1 MNSLLQFFRDS
12 LPGSSPDVIPP
23 DFCAT
28 RHPIILLHGIAFR
41 DDMIFSSWGHVPEFL
56 EKGGANVYLGNL
68 GAWNSYIQ
76 NAQSLKTRIAEVL
89 AETGARKV
97 NLIAHSKGGLDARC
111 MISRLGMGDKVASL
125 TTVSTPHRGTAFADV
140 ASKLLP
146 DEHGLA
152 YGAVDLLGKLMG
164 DKSPQ
169 CALAIAGL
177 TRASMEKFNA
187 ETPDADG
194 VHYQSFGTRMTSLL
208 DDPLFVP
215 SYEVV
220 KKYEGENDGMVS
232 VASYQWG
239 NFRGVL
245 EGQGSGISHLQ
256 ITGAVRDVVSGI
268 NIPMWYVGLVQDL
281 KAQGY

>member
-1 MNSLLQFFRDS
+1 MNTLLQFSRDS
-12 LPGSSPDVIPP
+12 LPASSPDAMPP
-23 DFCAT
+23 DLCAT

-41 DDMIFSSWGHVPEFL
+41 DNMIFSSWGHVPDFL
-56 EKGGANVYLGNL
+56 RRGGALVFLGGL

-89 AETGARKV
+89 VETGARKV
-97 NLIAHSKGGLDARC
+97 NLIAHSKGGLDARY

-125 TTVSTPHRGTAFADV
+125 TTVSTPHRGSAFADV
-140 ASKLLP
+140 ATKLTP

-152 YGAVDLLGKLMG
+152 YGIVDLLGKLMG
-164 DKSPQ
+164 DKGPQ
-169 CALAIAGL
+169 SALAIAEL
-177 TRASMEKFNA
+177 TRANMEKFNA
-187 ETPDADG
+187 ETPDAEG

-215 SYEVV
+215 SYEIV

-232 VASYQWG
+232 VSSCQWG
-239 NFRGVL
+239 NFRGIL
-245 EGQGSGISHLQ
+245 EGHGSGISHLQ

-268 NIPMWYVGLVQDL
+268 NIPMWYVGMVQDL
-281 KAQGY
+281 KVQGY

>member
-1 MNSLLQFFRDS
+1 MKTIQPNSCNTQY
-12 LPGSSPDVIPP
+12 PV
-23 DFCAT
+23 
-28 RHPIILLHGIAFR
+28 ILLHGIAFR

-97 NLIAHSKGGLDARC
+97 NLIAHSKGGLDARY

-125 TTVSTPHRGTAFADV
+125 TTVSTPHRGSAFADV
-140 ASKLLP
+140 ATKLLP

-152 YGAVDLLGKLMG
+152 YDAVDLLGKLMG
-164 DKSPQ
+164 DKGPQ
-169 CALAIAGL
+169 SALAIAEL
-177 TRASMEKFNA
+177 TRANMEKFNA
-187 ETPDADG
+187 ETPDAEG

-208 DDPLFVP
+208 DDPPFVP
-215 SYEVV
+215 SYEIV

-232 VASYQWG
+232 VSSCQWG
-239 NFRGVL
+239 NFRGIL
-245 EGQGSGISHLQ
+245 DGHGGGISHLQ

-268 NIPMWYVGLVQDL
+268 NIPMWYVGMVQDL
-281 KAQGY
+281 KTQGY

>member
-12 LPGSSPDVIPP
+12 ILGSSLDAMPP
-23 DFCAT
+23 DLCAT

-56 EKGGANVYLGNL
+56 EKGGANVYLGGL
-68 GAWNSYIQ
+68 DAWNSIVGNAGLLKIKVEEILAQ
-76 NAQSLKTRIAEVL
+76 N
-89 AETGARKV
+89 GAKKV
-97 NLIAHSKGGLDARC
+97 NLIAHSKGGLDSRY

-125 TTVSTPHRGTAFADV
+125 TTVSTPHRGSAFADV
-140 ASKLLP
+140 ATKLLP

-164 DKSPQ
+164 DKGSQ
-169 CALAIAGL
+169 SALAIAEL
-177 TRASMEKFNA
+177 TRANMEKFNA
-187 ETPDADG
+187 ETPDAEG
-194 VHYQSFGTRMTSLL
+194 IHYQSFGTRMTSLF

-245 EGQGSGISHLQ
+245 EGHGGGISHLQ

-268 NIPMWYVGLVQDL
+268 NIPMWYIGMAQDL

>member
-1 MNSLLQFFRDS
+1 MFSVFHFFSKWFSGYD
-12 LPGSSPDVIPP
+12 PNAIQPNYCNTQYPV
-23 DFCAT
+23 
-28 RHPIILLHGIAFR
+28 ILLHGIAFR
-41 DDMIFSSWGHVPEFL
+41 DDMIISSWGHIPEFL

-97 NLIAHSKGGLDARC
+97 NLIAHSKGGLDARY

-125 TTVSTPHRGTAFADV
+125 TIVSTPHRGSAFADV
-140 ASKLLP
+140 ATKLLP
-146 DEHGLA
+146 DEHGLS

-164 DKSPQ
+164 DKGPQ
-169 CALAIAGL
+169 SALAIAEL

-245 EGQGSGISHLQ
+245 EGHGSGISHLQ

-268 NIPMWYVGLVQDL
+268 NIPMWYVGMVQDL
-281 KAQGY
+281 KAHGY